1 MRTAAKGRS
10 LLLLPL
16 LLAREPSLRN
26 DVSASKGRL
35 NRPTRACAA
44 ETRRQPSMMGEQQT
58 PESNAGLSAGAG
70 VANQHSKAQHAAL
83 GVLLVSWHA
92 D

>member
-1 MRTAAKGRS
+1 
-10 LLLLPL
+10 
-16 LLAREPSLRN
+16 
-26 DVSASKGRL
+26 
-35 NRPTRACAA
+35 
-44 ETRRQPSMMGEQQT
+44 MMGEQQT